1 MINAANWLCYRPHQP
16 LSSGGQG
23 ASRPHHS
30 PRTKIHPNP
39 IHPTP
44 KIQTIPRPNHTP
56 KNKNHPPIPA
66 KLSRYPR
73 QPPVRSKTDVP
84 QKPPSPQIPNPPPP
98 KQTAGLK
105 HPPKGTSTPP
115 LADIIALEAL
125 EQSPQS
131 ELMIPHPL
139 IQPFLLPSAR
149 SPHPAGSTPRG
160 SAKRQRR

>member
-1 MINAANWLCYRPHQP
+1 MPQIGFATDPINLYHPAARV
-16 LSSGGQG
+16 
-23 ASRPHHS
+23 
-30 PRTKIHPNP
+30 HPAP
-39 IHPTP
+39 TTHPAQKSILTP
-44 KIQTIPRPNHTP
+44 STQ
-56 KNKNHPPIPA
+56 
-66 KLSRYPR
+66 
-73 QPPVRSKTDVP
+73 P
-84 QKPPSPQIPNPPPP
+84 QKSKPFPAQTTLLKIRITLQSPQNFHAIHGNPQYAQKRMYPKSPPSPQIPNPPPP